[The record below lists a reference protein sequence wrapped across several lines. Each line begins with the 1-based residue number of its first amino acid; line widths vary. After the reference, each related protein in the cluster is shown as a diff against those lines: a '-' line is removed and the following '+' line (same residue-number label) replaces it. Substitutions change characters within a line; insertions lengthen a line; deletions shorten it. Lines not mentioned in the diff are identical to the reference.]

1 MVHIKFTSRPR
12 TSIVSPK
19 FASMALDNAPEVSTE
34 QREIS
39 FEQPKDSL
47 VNQWMIAS
55 TESTSEQGAE
65 SNWVSQSSGSSNDET
80 ASDEGEHVKVGAAT
94 ALAGISY
101 DFSPS
106 TLTRIRIGS
115 LESYEGFF
123 RRDTIGLLVVNL
135 F

>member
-12 TSIVSPK
+12 TSIVSSK

-47 VNQWMIAS
+47 VNQRMIAS
-55 TESTSEQGAE
+55 TESASEQGAE
-65 SNWVSQSSGSSNDET
+65 SNWASQSSGSSNDET
-80 ASDEGEHVKVGAAT
+80 ASDEGEHVKVGAAA

-101 DFSPS
+101 DFGPS

-123 RRDTIGLLVVNL
+123 RRDTTDLLVVNL